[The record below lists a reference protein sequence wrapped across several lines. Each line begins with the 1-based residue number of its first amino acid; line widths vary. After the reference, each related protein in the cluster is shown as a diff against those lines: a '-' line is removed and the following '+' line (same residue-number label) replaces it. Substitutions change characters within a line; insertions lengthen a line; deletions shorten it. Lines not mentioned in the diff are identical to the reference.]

1 MNSNISH
8 VIFTK
13 TKANHINVI
22 ALYTYCMLK
31 LVSLYISQGNL
42 KETYEKNETTK
53 CSIKKKRCNLKPI
66 FAMGYRHSEYVHK
79 REKQKWERAGTLRLV
94 PLFPIQQHSLYALV

>member
-1 MNSNISH
+1 
-8 VIFTK
+8 
-13 TKANHINVI
+13 
-22 ALYTYCMLK
+22 MLK

-79 REKQKWERAGTLRLV
+79 REKQK
-94 PLFPIQQHSLYALV
+94 